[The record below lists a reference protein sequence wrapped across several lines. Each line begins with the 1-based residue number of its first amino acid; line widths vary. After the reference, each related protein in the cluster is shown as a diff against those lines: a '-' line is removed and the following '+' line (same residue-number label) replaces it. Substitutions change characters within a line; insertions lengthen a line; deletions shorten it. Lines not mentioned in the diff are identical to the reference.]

1 MKYSS
6 KIGLI
11 FVILTLTSGLAACG
25 DSPTPTVLSSA
36 ATTVSQAGTT
46 PSTVATASSTVA
58 SAATTAVSVTTVAV
72 ITVPATTAVTTTAA
86 PTTQATTTMAATT
99 ASPTTVA
106 PTTKAVSTTASVLS
120 NAIRQTDW
128 AKVLQNDP
136 QLKQEP
142 PLDSTFKIYISVKAA
157 EGLAGAPDLTGI
169 IYLDVDK
176 DGLEEAAIPLISGGT
191 AGNIGFLLYRWGQP
205 TPRLV
210 GWQEGYKQGLKT
222 VGGKLVATNAVYS
235 GWEPNCCPSGYST
248 ITYAL
253 TGDKLQVAS
262 SRTDGYAEAQPPTVD
277 QFYIYIN
284 TKELDKAYQ
293 FLSDTYQKANPYA
306 KWAAGFANTQQVTTE
321 SVTDASAPNTVR
333 VNLETTDKSANGPVI
348 KHFSGTWKLVWSPE
362 RTGWLLN
369 EAKIQEV
376 AGTNGSTAKV
386 LPLFQPILASLK
398 QKTPLQIALPTSIEI
413 PAPLK
418 LYAYIEKADT
428 SSYFIELDFAPDC
441 KGSTVCR
448 YGSLAGEVVGLNPQP
463 LKGQKVPL
471 VGGVT
476 GYFTEATCGASCGD
490 ATLSWEQGNV
500 RYTVGS
506 KAAKLDTLVKIANS
520 AISNGPV

>member
-11 FVILTLTSGLAACG
+11 LVISTLASGLVACG
-25 DSPTPTVLSSA
+25 DSPTPSVLSPA
-36 ATTVSQAGTT
+36 VTTVSQAGITL
-46 PSTVATASSTVA
+46 SAAGTASSTVA
-58 SAATTAVSVTTVAV
+58 SAATTAAAVSVTSVAI
-72 ITVPATTAVTTTAA
+72 ITVPATTTTPA
-86 PTTQATTTMAATT
+86 PTTQATTTIAVTT

-106 PTTKAVSTTASVLS
+106 PTTKAVSTAASVSS

-142 PLDSTFKIYISVKAA
+142 PLDAAFKIYISVKAA
-157 EGLAGAPDLTGI
+157 EGLAGAPDLDGI
-169 IYLDVDK
+169 IYLDVDR

-222 VGGKLVATNAVYS
+222 AGGKLVASNAVYS

-253 TGDKLQVAS
+253 NGDKLQVAS

-277 QFYIYIN
+277 QFYALIN
-284 TKELDKAYQ
+284 TNELDKAYQ
-293 FLSDTYQKANPYA
+293 FLSATYQKANPYA
-306 KWAAGFANTQQVTTE
+306 KWAAGFANTQQVTTK
-321 SVTDASAPNTVR
+321 SLTDASAANTVR
-333 VNLETTDKSANGPVI
+333 INLETTDKSANGPVI

-362 RTGWLLN
+362 RTGWLLD

-376 AGTNGSTAKV
+376 SGTNGSTAKV
-386 LPLFQPILASLK
+386 LPLFQPLLAPLK
-398 QKTPLQIALPTSIEI
+398 QKTPLQIILPTSIEI
-413 PAPLK
+413 PASLK
-418 LYAYIEKADT
+418 LYAYIEKADP

-441 KGSTVCR
+441 KGSTACR

-463 LKGQKVPL
+463 LKGQKIPL

-490 ATLSWEQGNV
+490 ATLSWEQGNI